1 MKENCAI
8 VAAPVELL
16 HAAKSTMKTAGQVPW
31 QHQPEGLQDPVST
44 DIDVALVKRANWQKR
59 GNTCLQNSA
68 NNRRVEGQSRSER
81 RGSNIDL
88 ATHEKAPRDGSN
100 G

>member
-8 VAAPVELL
+8 VAAQVELL

-44 DIDVALVKRANWQKR
+44 DIDVALVKWANSLNLSIFALTF
-59 GNTCLQNSA
+59 NTL
-68 NNRRVEGQSRSER
+68 
-81 RGSNIDL
+81 
-88 ATHEKAPRDGSN
+88 
-100 G
+100 